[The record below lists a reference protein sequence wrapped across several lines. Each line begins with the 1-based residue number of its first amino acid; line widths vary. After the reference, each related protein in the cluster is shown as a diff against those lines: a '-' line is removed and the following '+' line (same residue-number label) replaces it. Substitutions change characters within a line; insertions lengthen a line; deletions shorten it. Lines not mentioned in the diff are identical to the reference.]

1 MELCSVL
8 RSVRKLFS
16 KGFGFCGRSYTK
28 ETAGKRQRGRNKW
41 NLLRSESQCAWFSN
55 AIKINSEIMQ
65 IEPLSVSYVLL
76 RNNCEFAI
84 GPHATRGIA
93 FFFSFLLFY
102 ILENEEICFVE
113 PSSQDCY
120 LGA

>member
-28 ETAGKRQRGRNKW
+28 ETAGKRQRGCNKW
-41 NLLRSESQCAWFSN
+41 NLLRSESKCAWFSN

-76 RNNCEFAI
+76 GNNCEFAI
-84 GPHATRGIA
+84 GPPRHARNS
-93 FFFSFLLFY
+93 FSFLLFAFLY
-102 ILENEEICFVE
+102 
-113 PSSQDCY
+113 S
-120 LGA
+120 